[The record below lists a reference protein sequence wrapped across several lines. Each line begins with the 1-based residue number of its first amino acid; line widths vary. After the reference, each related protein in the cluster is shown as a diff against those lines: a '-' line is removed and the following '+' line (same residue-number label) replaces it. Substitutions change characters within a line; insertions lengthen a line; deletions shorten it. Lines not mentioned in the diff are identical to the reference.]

1 MLEILK
7 LRRTYDIEAEP
18 SIDKHTHPALHFFFQ
33 LIFMHYYVAC
43 NLLLLKMMM
52 IGKNLHFVC
61 TWDSN
66 PRILLLDLMLSI

>member
-61 TWDSN
+61 T
-66 PRILLLDLMLSI
+66 